1 VIRDDAQYAENRGKN
16 PTFLQSAQKNLQ
28 KRPKKPALAR
38 FRPDKTSL
46 GGVFAASKRL
56 WLA

>member
-1 VIRDDAQYAENRGKN
+1 MIRDDAQYAENRGKN

-38 FRPDKTSL
+38 L
-46 GGVFAASKRL
+46 ERL
-56 WLA
+56 KSPTDAGYGREKPA